1 MNISS
6 FLDEKCK
13 LSVKQIPRKTEDFIN
28 DIGVRIYI
36 FIYFAKNIIY
46 NENIYCHWGILCFH
60 NVEKAYNY
68 NFELKICTEIAIFL
82 MISLEKIFK
91 AVVTSKLHAVI
102 FTFSYFKM

>member
-13 LSVKQIPRKTEDFIN
+13 LSVKQISRKTEDFIN
-28 DIGVRIYI
+28 DFGVRIYI

-68 NFELKICTEIAIFL
+68 NSC
-82 MISLEKIFK
+82 
-91 AVVTSKLHAVI
+91 
-102 FTFSYFKM
+102 SYK